1 MKKRDLYMDKYY
13 LDEFKTYLENLD
25 KTESTINTYIS
36 NVIHF
41 IEWFNESNSDSFD
54 PKIITTIDLRDFR
67 SYLINIKNAKAN
79 TVNLKIISLKNYF
92 SFLYSYNYIKEDI
105 AKNIKKVKIQNIPV
119 PKWISEKNFRKLRR
133 EIYRSGYKH
142 HIVMIE
148 LFRHALRISEIINLK
163 IDNIVLRE
171 RGSYLLI
178 YGKHGKY
185 RKVLIN
191 SDCRNAIQDY
201 LKIREKIKTNYN
213 NLLLSERKKPYTRSA
228 IWKIIDKYSKR
239 LGVHISPHQL
249 RHYAIK
255 KMVDEGVPLTVVADL
270 VGHSGTQL
278 ISQVYAVPSD
288 EDKEKAVEK
297 L

>member
-13 LDEFKTYLENLD
+13 LDEFKKYMQNLD
-25 KTESTINTYIS
+25 KTELTINTYINNIIS
-36 NVIHF
+36 F
-41 IEWFNESNSDSFD
+41 IEWFNDSNSDPFD
-54 PKIITTIDLRDFR
+54 PKIVTTIDIRDFK

-79 TVNLKIISLKNYF
+79 TVNLKIMSLKNYF

-105 AKNIKKVKIQNIPV
+105 SKNIKKVKIQNIPE
-119 PKWISEKNFRKLRR
+119 PKWINEKTFRKLRR

-163 IDNIVLRE
+163 IDNIILRE
-171 RGSYLLI
+171 KGSCLLI
-178 YGKHGKY
+178 YGKHSKY
-185 RKVLIN
+185 RKVPIN
-191 SDCRNAIQDY
+191 SDCKKAIQDY

-228 IWKIIDKYSKR
+228 IWKIINKYSKR
-239 LGVHISPHQL
+239 LGIHISPHQL